1 VQWAPKLPELIVKAG
16 LLHQEEM
23 VRLMLG
29 ERFHQ
34 CNPLME
40 KFLDMDNAAIIPD
53 LIDLANK
60 IDLGPTLAWI
70 EFHLYNGQPK
80 TGEDSS
86 KSTTS
91 AEPIPVPTTAAT
103 PTHISYADA
112 VAAKA
117 SASPKDLS
125 CDLSAWYSAPL
136 QMSSEG
142 LAQEE

>member
-1 VQWAPKLPELIVKAG
+1 MQWAPKLPELIVKAG

-40 KFLDMDNAAIIPD
+40 KFLDMDNAALIPD
-53 LIDLANK
+53 LIALANTVDLA
-60 IDLGPTLAWI
+60 PTLAWI
-70 EFHLYNGQPK
+70 DVHLYNGQRQP
-80 TGEDSS
+80 TSP
-86 KSTTS
+86 TTTT
-91 AEPIPVPTTAAT
+91 AEPIPVPTSAAT
-103 PTHISYADA
+103 SKDMSYADA
-112 VAAKA
+112 VAAK
-117 SASPKDLS
+117 SATPPKDLS

-136 QMSSEG
+136 QMSTET